1 MDMLSTTHWEKT
13 GAPGIVT
20 IDLQA
25 IRRNYRRIATLVA
38 PARASAVVK
47 ADAYGLGADKVAP
60 ALYDE
65 GCRDFFV
72 AQYHEALDLQPLL
85 PADATLYV
93 LNGLQPGI
101 EADCARRAIT
111 PVLNSLEQV
120 GRWRSAAQFAGRRL
134 PALLQFDTGMSRL
147 GMSPEEAEALASDD
161 MLLSGIDIVYI
172 MSHLACADE
181 ADDPHNAAQAEQ
193 MRRFSAMFPGVPV
206 CFGNSA
212 GSFLGETYRGAL
224 VRPGL
229 ALYGARPTDMLERP
243 MEPVLTIEAAVV
255 QTRTVPAGTSIG
267 YSATHVTTETRRLAT
282 ISLGY
287 ADGILRA
294 LSNRG
299 AFFYENIRLPI
310 VGRVSMD
317 STIID
322 ISDLPEGALHLGSLV
337 EFIGP
342 HQSLEEVA
350 ELAGT
355 ISWEVLTS
363 IGHRTFRQYR

>member
-1 MDMLSTTHWEKT
+1 MLSTVNWEKT

-25 IRRNYRRIATLVA
+25 LRRNYRRIAATAA
-38 PARASAVVK
+38 PARAGAVLK
-47 ADAYGLGADKVAP
+47 ADAYGLGAERVAP

-72 AQYHEALDLQPLL
+72 AQYDEAVQLRPLL
-85 PADATLYV
+85 AADAMLYV

-101 EADCARRAIT
+101 EADCARRNIT
-111 PVLNSLEQV
+111 PVLNSIEQV
-120 GRWRSAAQFAGRRL
+120 GRWRSAAQLAGRRL

-147 GMSPEEAEALASDD
+147 GMSPEEAEALAVNDT
-161 MLLSGIDIVYI
+161 LLAGIDVLYI

-181 ADDPHNAAQAEQ
+181 AEHPQNEAQAEQ
-193 MRRFSAMFPGVPV
+193 MRRFGAIFPGIPV

-212 GSFLGETYRGAL
+212 GSLLGEAYRGAL
-224 VRPGL
+224 VRPGI
-229 ALYGARPTDMLERP
+229 ALYGGRPTDILDQP
-243 MEPVLTIEAAVV
+243 MEPVVTIEAAVI
-255 QTRTVPAGTSIG
+255 QTRTVPAGTAIG
-267 YSATHVTTETRRLAT
+267 YSATHVTDDERRIAT

-299 AFFYENIRLPI
+299 AFFFDNTRLPI
-310 VGRVSMD
+310 IGRVSMD

-322 ISDLPEGALHLGSLV
+322 ITDLPDGALKLGSLV
-337 EFIGP
+337 EFVGP
-342 HQSLEEVA
+342 HQSLEDVA
-350 ELAGT
+350 EHAGT

-363 IGHRTFRQYR
+363 IGHRTYREYR